1 MFTTRPRKEIIVET
15 IAKMINCVNEIVVI
29 AINEDQ
35 TGVPNAGQP
44 FNYFIYKEN
53 GRTVLLLLFEL

>member
-1 MFTTRPRKEIIVET
+1 
-15 IAKMINCVNEIVVI
+15 MINCVNEIVVI
-29 AINEDQ
+29 AINKEQ